1 MKKIILAL
9 SVTALALSAT
19 FADVSLEYTQK
30 ANIIGDSGNLK
41 YTGYAKN
48 KGTLKFLLKNDT
60 SGVQLEVEPTI
71 AKGNEGTKTIEPN
84 HYFGWVNFGE
94 GAFQLQSGVWE
105 TRSVNRMTADAGKW
119 EGSQYERYKYGVM
132 GGSSGKDVNNI
143 STVNGTK
150 SLASQLKYNAGDFYI
165 EGLLVESAYD
175 TSSGLNPKSGWAAE
189 AGLNLGEGNKLVVD
203 FKNSKKDDYAIAA
216 FFENKTFK
224 EDLDFVVGATIGR
237 PASKNIEYGIDARAR
252 YTLSDNMVLTTM
264 NNLSYLGSSQSPKYS
279 IWDMV
284 SVAVT
289 ASDNLKV
296 LMTVEWEHPDLLN
309 VGGTPDNAQGK
320 LDFIPSATYTVGKG
334 VDMSAGLIIA
344 TTGWSKPT
352 TATVNV
358 PFILKVAL

>member
-9 SVTALALSAT
+9 SVTVLALSAT

-30 ANIIGDSGNLK
+30 ADILGDNGKLK

-48 KGTLKFLLKNDT
+48 KGTLKTVIKNDGA
-60 SGVQLEVEPTI
+60 GVQLEVEPTI
-71 AKGNEGTKTIEPN
+71 AKGAEATKTIEFS

-105 TRSVNRMTADAGKW
+105 TRSVNRMNKDAGKW

-150 SLASQLKYNAGDFYI
+150 ALASQLKYNAGDFYI

-175 TSSGLNPKSGWAAE
+175 ANSGLNPKSGWAAE
-189 AGLNLGEGNKLVVD
+189 AGLNLGEGNKLTVD

-237 PASKNIEYGIDARAR
+237 PASKKIEYGIDARAR

-264 NNLSYLGSSQSPKYS
+264 NNLSYLGSSQKYR

-296 LMTVEWEHPDLLN
+296 LMTVEWEHQDLLN
-309 VGGTPDNAQGK
+309 VDGKTDNAVGK

-344 TTGWSKPT
+344 TEGWSKPT